1 MILQEKIYKS
11 ILLNSILEDI
21 DYSLNSS
28 EKLFLSEIS
37 NKELDNLLSLNEISI
52 KRLISKLGL
61 IGAAAAVGAGGLSGG
76 GADLANLAQYG
87 LETARV
93 GIKNTTTGRDNYYKE
108 RAINKGD
115 KFNFPADPSNS
126 NTRAMVMSADEV
138 NELRDEGEKY
148 SKHIKNRVTNDKNAN
163 PEQLL
168 KLINIAE
175 KKAAEFYKVQD
186 NTYLKSLFVTSLFSV
201 NKISAQSLG
210 NGSRVASVDKNDR
223 EILFY
228 KFVIGKE
235 PSSKKKLTPEELS
248 ECQKHNLWQEH
259 ENLVKEIKNGVK
271 SKNVFNLW
279 LSQSLFLN
287 IEKYTGARPMGGD
300 DDKVS
305 WCGHMV
311 GYLLMNVYKG
321 SGIDPIKKAVTWTKN
336 KSGEKKYNRYG
347 YASTYKFKL
356 LVDRQMKSKQE
367 LVYDYSDPAIRN
379 LSREERIKA
388 IKKVIAP
395 GSLITTGGPWSKKKY
410 GTHFVLVLSVDYDN
424 NSYRTIEGNTSGG
437 GGAMRVKTRFFDTEH
452 EKDYYDKKEKKRK
465 LHVAYRDVHEIR
477 EIINLKVLFG
487 PGPGTKTAKKIIKKA
502 KKRKRRRGRK

>member
-28 EKLFLSEIS
+28 EKLFLSEIR

-235 PSSKKKLTPEELS
+235 PSSKKKLT
-248 ECQKHNLWQEH
+248 QKN
-259 ENLVKEIKNGVK
+259 
-271 SKNVFNLW
+271 
-279 LSQSLFLN
+279 
-287 IEKYTGARPMGGD
+287 
-300 DDKVS
+300 
-305 WCGHMV
+305 
-311 GYLLMNVYKG
+311 
-321 SGIDPIKKAVTWTKN
+321 
-336 KSGEKKYNRYG
+336 
-347 YASTYKFKL
+347 
-356 LVDRQMKSKQE
+356 
-367 LVYDYSDPAIRN
+367 
-379 LSREERIKA
+379 
-388 IKKVIAP
+388 
-395 GSLITTGGPWSKKKY
+395 
-410 GTHFVLVLSVDYDN
+410 
-424 NSYRTIEGNTSGG
+424 
-437 GGAMRVKTRFFDTEH
+437 
-452 EKDYYDKKEKKRK
+452 
-465 LHVAYRDVHEIR
+465 
-477 EIINLKVLFG
+477 
-487 PGPGTKTAKKIIKKA
+487 
-502 KKRKRRRGRK
+502 